1 MPRAAR
7 LDAPGVVHHLIVRGI
22 EGRDIFRD
30 DQDRERFLSR
40 LEMLLPVTQ
49 VTCYAWALLPNHAH
63 FLLRSGAVPIATLMR
78 RLLTGYA
85 VGFNRRHRRRGYLFQ
100 NRYKSILCQEDQYFR
115 ELVRYI
121 HLNPLRV
128 GLVRNLT
135 ELNHFPYCGHSA
147 VLGKESR
154 PWQDVR
160 YVLQTFGKTMAG
172 GRRAYLTYMAE
183 GTGQGRREELVGG
196 GLVRSVGGWEEV
208 RKVRAGGR
216 AHQKSDERILGDS
229 EFVEEILA
237 AAEERLTR
245 RAAAR
250 RRRNALERIAERAAG
265 QYQMSAEELLR
276 PSRQRRRVKAR
287 SLFCF
292 WAVQELGVGL
302 TELARRLGISPPAVS
317 YAVRRGECIA
327 KTGGHTIAVK
337 TS

>member
-7 LDAPGVVHHLIVRGI
+7 LDAPGVVHHIIVRGI

-30 DQDRERFLSR
+30 DLDRERFLSR
-40 LEMLLPVTQ
+40 LEMLLPATQ
-49 VTCYAWALLPNHAH
+49 VTCYAWAFLPNHAH
-63 FLLRSGAVPIATLMR
+63 FLFRSGAVPIATLMR

-85 VGFNRRHRRRGYLFQ
+85 VDFNRRHRRRGYLFQ
-100 NRYKSILCQEDQYFR
+100 NRYKSILCQEDPYFQ

-121 HLNPLRV
+121 HLNPLRA
-128 GLVRNLT
+128 GLVRTLA

-147 VLGKESR
+147 VMGRKSR
-154 PWQDVR
+154 PWQDVM
-160 YVLQTFGKTMAG
+160 YVLLSFGRTAAR
-172 GRRAYLTYMAE
+172 GRRAYVAYMAA

-208 RKVRAGGR
+208 RKLRSGVR
-216 AHQKSDERILGDS
+216 AHQKSDERILGDT
-229 EFVEEILA
+229 EFVQEILA

-250 RRRNALERIAERAAG
+250 RRRNTLERITERAAE
-265 QYQMSAEELLR
+265 QYQMTAAEILQ
-276 PSRQRRRVKAR
+276 PSRQRRRVHAR

-292 WAVQELGVGL
+292 WAAQELEVSL
-302 TELARRLGISPPAVS
+302 TELARRLGISTPAVS
-317 YAVRRGECIA
+317 RAVRRGELIA
-327 KTGGHTIAVK
+327 KTGGLQLADE